1 VLLAPSIVVPL
12 GLRLVPLTGPG
23 AIRLRR
29 IARILQPAGA
39 VAAIVSFLLP
49 RGTPAAFLALGWL
62 AVCAVASCAG
72 LVELLEAHSL
82 RPTHVLS
89 AASFGFLTV
98 GGAWLVASR
107 AGITLGFSREIVE
120 LTAVHFHYAGF
131 AATLMSALALQALH
145 DRSPRLRL
153 VSATSGLLVVAGTP
167 LTAAGIATSNPVL
180 TVVGPILLATGL
192 LMNAALTAFVIAPGL
207 PAASARWL
215 LTISSAAV
223 VIPMLLGVDYAAA
236 RVLPLPSLDLQTMA
250 LVHGD
255 LNAVLYAL
263 VGLTGWTLA

>member
-1 VLLAPSIVVPL
+1 M
-12 GLRLVPLTGPG
+12 
-23 AIRLRR
+23 
-29 IARILQPAGA
+29 
-39 VAAIVSFLLP
+39 SFLLP
-49 RGTPAAFLALGWL
+49 RGTPAALLAVGWL
-62 AVCAVASCAG
+62 AVCAVASIAG
-72 LVELLEAHSL
+72 LVELLEARSL
-82 RPTHVLS
+82 RPTHLLS
-89 AASFGFLTV
+89 AAGLGFLSV
-98 GGAWLVASR
+98 GAAWLVASR

-131 AATLMSALALQALH
+131 AATLMSALALKALR
-145 DRSPRLRL
+145 DRSLRMRLL
-153 VSATSGLLVVAGTP
+153 TAASGLLVIFGTP

-192 LMNAALTAFVIAPGL
+192 LTNAALTALVIAPGL
-207 PAASARWL
+207 QAPSARWL

-236 RVLPLPSLDLQTMA
+236 RVLPLPALDLQTMA